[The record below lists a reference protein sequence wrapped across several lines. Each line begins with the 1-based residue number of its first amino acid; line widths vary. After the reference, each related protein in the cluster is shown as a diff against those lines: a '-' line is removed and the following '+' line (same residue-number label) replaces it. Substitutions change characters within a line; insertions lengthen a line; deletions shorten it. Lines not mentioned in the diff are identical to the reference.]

1 MILCDIRDASRYY
14 GISSQ
19 LTAALKWLAG
29 HIGDNFTTGSQNLA
43 DCDVVVNAQEPSMV
57 KAVDAKLEAHRRFI
71 DIHVPLLCNETIGW
85 APVEQL
91 NIVEKPYNADA
102 DFELFG
108 DPAHSLVVVRVG
120 QIAIFFP
127 EDAHAPNIG
136 ENPSHRKL
144 CVKVP
149 V

>member
-14 GISSQ
+14 GISEP
-19 LTAALKWLAG
+19 LTTALKWVAA
-29 HIGDNFTTGSQNLA
+29 HIGDNFTVGSLA
-43 DCDVVVNAQEPSMV
+43 LPDVDVVVNSQEPVMV
-57 KAVDAKLEAHRRFI
+57 NAADAKLEAHRRFI

-85 APVEQL
+85 APVETL
-91 NIVEKPYNADA
+91 GKVEKPYDADA

-108 DPAHSLVVVRVG
+108 DSSHSLIVVRVG

-136 ENPSHRKL
+136 EGTHRKL